1 MINIGAFSR
10 QYYKIVFQ
18 QRYEHDA
25 AAKFKSNMYS
35 GDKVRQDLSKLL
47 VETLAG
53 TFDLSPRL
61 LTPFEKEL
69 CLLDNLQMTYTGRCL
84 LTIPSGPR
92 FLSGRLWYQIS
103 ELRHAMH

>member
-1 MINIGAFSR
+1 MHSW
-10 QYYKIVFQ
+10 
-18 QRYEHDA
+18 
-25 AAKFKSNMYS
+25 
-35 GDKVRQDLSKLL
+35 DKVRQDLSKLL

>member
-1 MINIGAFSR
+1 
-10 QYYKIVFQ
+10 
-18 QRYEHDA
+18 
-25 AAKFKSNMYS
+25 
-35 GDKVRQDLSKLL
+35 
-47 VETLAG
+47 LAG

-103 ELRHAMH
+103 ELRHAMHWWFDWPHKALLLPRLARHLLNLR